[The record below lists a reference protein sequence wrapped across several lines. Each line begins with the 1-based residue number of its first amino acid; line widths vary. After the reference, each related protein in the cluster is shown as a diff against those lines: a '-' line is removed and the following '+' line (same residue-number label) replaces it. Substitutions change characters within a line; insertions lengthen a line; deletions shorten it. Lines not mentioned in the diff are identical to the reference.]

1 MNLNKFQKQ
10 DVLKTTKVCRG
21 KIIDCSFKIKTNIA
35 ELRKSKDN
43 NAEIEETKKNF
54 NELRNNFSKRE
65 IKKIRIKFS
74 FRESIDKYLKELEQK
89 DSLTE

>member
-1 MNLNKFQKQ
+1 MLILKSKQ
-10 DVLKTTKVCRG
+10 CH
-21 KIIDCSFKIKTNIA
+21 A

-54 NELRNNFSKRE
+54 NELRNRLSKE
-65 IKKIRIKFS
+65 TIKKIRRKFR
-74 FRESIDKYLKELEQK
+74 FREEIDEYLKEQEQK

>member
-43 NAEIEETKKNF
+43 NAEIEETKKILTN
-54 NELRNNFSKRE
+54 LE
-65 IKKIRIKFS
+65 IIFQ
-74 FRESIDKYLKELEQK
+74 KEK
-89 DSLTE
+89 